1 MHDFIHRFPTLQ
13 HHQTKIGSLPFPLF
27 QYNVVLG
34 SLKSFSFNWAI
45 ELMMLTQILVRLT
58 LLNSPYCEELIS
70 LFDTMILDVLLV
82 PLA

>member
-1 MHDFIHRFPTLQ
+1 
-13 HHQTKIGSLPFPLF
+13 
-27 QYNVVLG
+27 
-34 SLKSFSFNWAI
+34 
-45 ELMMLTQILVRLT
+45 MMTQILVRLT